1 MFTTI
6 AFIVGFVL
14 GWFINDKI
22 DAVKDSKLNPW
33 R

>member
-1 MFTTI
+1 MFIGI

-14 GWFINDKI
+14 GWYINEKLEDGV
-22 DAVKDSKLNPW
+22 AKLNPW